1 MTTITALIL
10 AAGYGTRIG
19 KPKLMLEKNGDSFLS
34 VILKNLQNYSV
45 DKIFCI
51 TNKDNTEW
59 VNTNFPDLQTIIN
72 ANPEN
77 GMLSSVYCGVNFNQ
91 SHSDGY
97 LIIPVDYPFVK
108 KETYALLI
116 NSFLEN
122 PESIIKPYFQ
132 NRHGHPIII
141 PESLIKNIPES
152 GIKIGLKE
160 IIKKSGIKQIIVEAD
175 DDGILKNINYPGD
188 LDK

>member
-19 KPKLMLEKNGDSFLS
+19 KPKLMLEKNGESFLS
-34 VILKNLQNYSV
+34 IILKNLQDSPL
-45 DKIFCI
+45 DKICCI

-77 GMLSSVYCGVNFNQ
+77 GMLSSVYRGVNFKQ
-91 SHSDGY
+91 SNSEGY
-97 LIIPVDYPFVK
+97 LIIPVDHPFVK
-108 KETYALLI
+108 KETYNILVEK
-116 NSFLEN
+116 FLEN

-132 NRHGHPIII
+132 NSHGHPIII
-141 PESLIKNIPES
+141 PQSLIKNIPES

-160 IIKKSGIKQIIVEAD
+160 IIKKSGLNQIIVETD
-175 DDGILKNINYPGD
+175 DEGILKNINYPGD
-188 LDK
+188 LI